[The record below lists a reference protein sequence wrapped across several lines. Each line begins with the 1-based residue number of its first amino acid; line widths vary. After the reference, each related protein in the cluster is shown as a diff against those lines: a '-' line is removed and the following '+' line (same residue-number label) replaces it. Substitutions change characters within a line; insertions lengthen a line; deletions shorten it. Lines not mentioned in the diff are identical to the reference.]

1 QVWMFTS
8 TIPKAAD
15 ADYHEGLFTVLRD
28 LRKQTAD
35 EKGVPPYVLY
45 TDATLKDL
53 CRYFPTTR
61 EAMLEIKGI
70 GERKYEQYGELFL
83 EAIQTFLAE
92 HPDVK
97 PRVQIAA
104 SSATRPKPKENRTK
118 SDEPSHIESYH
129 MFQSGKLL
137 KDIATVRG

>member
-1 QVWMFTS
+1 
-8 TIPKAAD
+8 
-15 ADYHEGLFTVLRD
+15 VLRD

-83 EAIQTFLAE
+83 DAIQTFLEE
-92 HPDVK
+92 HPEVK
-97 PRVQIAA
+97 PNVQIA
-104 SSATRPKPKENRTK
+104 SSRTTTPKPKENRTTTY
-118 SDEPSHIESYH
+118 EPSHIE
-129 MFQSGKLL
+129 
-137 KDIATVRG
+137 